1 MLDDLDKRILN
12 ILQKDTRATNAAIG
26 ESVGLSAAAV
36 HGRIKRLEKRG
47 IIRRFTV
54 ELDPDALH
62 MQVLAFAQVFLQE
75 MRRSEE
81 AAAAFARIPE
91 VVEVHYTV
99 GEACFLLKLR
109 CPDTASLEHVLTN
122 INDIPPVRA
131 TQTIIVLRSG
141 KQQINPPLYVNQIP
155 TLPADAAQE

>member
-1 MLDDLDKRILN
+1 MDAIDKQILN
-12 ILQKDTRATNAAIG
+12 ILQEDTRTTNARLG
-26 ESVGLSAAAV
+26 ELVGLSAAAV

-54 ELDPDALH
+54 ELAPEALN
-62 MQVLAFAQVFLQE
+62 MQVLAFAQVYLQE

-141 KQQINPPLYVNQIP
+141 KQQINPPLYVDESP
-155 TLPADAAQE
+155 TLSALQGEE

>member
-1 MLDDLDKRILN
+1 MDELDKRILN
-12 ILQKDTRATNAAIG
+12 ILQEDTRATNAFIG
-26 ESVGLSAAAV
+26 QEVGLSAAAV
-36 HGRIKRLEKRG
+36 HGRIKRLEQRG

-54 ELDPDALH
+54 ELDPNALQ
-62 MQVLAFAQVFLQE
+62 MQVLAFAQIFLQE

-81 AAAAFARIPE
+81 AAAAFAKIPE

-141 KQQINPPLYVNQIP
+141 KQQINPPLYVDEQP
-155 TLPADAAQE
+155 TLPADACKE